1 MMTAVGRRV
10 AALRRPGPA
19 ASLARLLWI
28 AWAVVVWNVVFD
40 HVIVVAG
47 RAYIAAANRAA
58 FATPPHY
65 ENMDAWMRPA
75 VARGLWIA
83 SASAGVILVTG
94 LLLVRATG
102 ASSSNR

>member
-1 MMTAVGRRV
+1 
-10 AALRRPGPA
+10 
-19 ASLARLLWI
+19 
-28 AWAVVVWNVVFD
+28 
-40 HVIVVAG
+40 
-47 RAYIAAANRAA
+47 
-58 FATPPHY
+58 
-65 ENMDAWMRPA
+65 MDAWMRPA